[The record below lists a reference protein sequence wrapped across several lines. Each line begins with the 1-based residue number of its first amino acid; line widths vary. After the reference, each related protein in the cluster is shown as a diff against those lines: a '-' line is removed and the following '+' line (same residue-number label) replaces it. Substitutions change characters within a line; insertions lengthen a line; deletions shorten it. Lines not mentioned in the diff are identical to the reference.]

1 MKYDVTV
8 VSKGVALGKAYVYK
22 PFVPDVK
29 ETVVDASAVDAELAL
44 FDKAQAAAEEELNKL
59 VAMVM
64 QKDPDKA
71 MIFEAHMSIL
81 KDDDICTDIKDT
93 ISGMNYSAEWATM
106 FVYDQNIEILSAVDD
121 PLIRER
127 VADLY
132 DVRNRLLRCAKG
144 LPEVTLA
151 SLEKQVVVV
160 AEDLFPSDTVVMD
173 KDKVLGIITEKGGV
187 TSHSAIIARGYGIP
201 AVFGAKDPFNTI
213 AMGQDV
219 IVDAIDGAYILDPT
233 EEEVAEYTKKK
244 ENFDNYY
251 AETQKYLNAEAVTK
265 DGVHIDID
273 INIGAPTDEA
283 LAPAAYTDGIGL
295 IRSEF
300 LYMDSGDTLP
310 DEETQYQAY
319 KKAVEAYG
327 GKPVTLRTM
336 DIGGDKQLPCL
347 PLPKE
352 DNPFLGKRALRLCFD
367 RLDIFKT
374 QLRAA
379 LRASVHG
386 NLWIM
391 FPMVGSIDDIRK
403 AKSIVD
409 EVKAELDNE
418 GIPYN
423 KDVKIGIMVEI
434 PSIAIMSDLAAK
446 ESDFC
451 SIGSNDLCQYATA
464 TDRLN
469 PEVTKYYQSYSP
481 ALFRLIRTV
490 VENYEAAG
498 KSSCICGELG
508 GDTLAT
514 AALVG
519 FGMRKLSM
527 SVSSVAGVKKLISNI
542 TIAEAKKVADDVCA
556 MCTAEEV
563 EAYLK
568 AFANDHG
575 II

>member
-1 MKYDVTV
+1 MKFDVTV
-8 VSKGVALGKAYVYK
+8 VSKGIAIGKAYVYK

-29 ETVVDASAVDAELAL
+29 ETIVDASATDAELEI
-44 FDKAQAAAEEELNKL
+44 FNKAQAAAEVELNNL
-59 VAMVM
+59 IAMVM
-64 QKDPDKA
+64 KKDPDKA

-81 KDDDICTDIKDT
+81 KDDDICTDIKDSIT
-93 ISGMNYSAEWATM
+93 GMNYSAEWAIM
-106 FVYDQNIEILSAVDD
+106 FVYNQNIEILSAVDD

-151 SLEKQVVVV
+151 SLQDQVVVV
-160 AEDLFPSDTVVMD
+160 ADDLFPSDTVVMD
-173 KDKVLGIITEKGGV
+173 KEKVLGIITEKGGV

-201 AVFGAKDPFNTI
+201 GVFGAKDPLNTI
-213 AMGQDV
+213 AMGQSV
-219 IVDAIDGAYILDPT
+219 IVDAIEGAYILDPT
-233 EEEVAEYTKKK
+233 AEETAEYEKKQK
-244 ENFDNYY
+244 EFNDYY
-251 AETQKYLNAEAVTK
+251 AETQKYLYQSAVTK
-265 DGVHIDID
+265 DGVHIDVD
-273 INIGAPTDEA
+273 INIGAPNDEA
-283 LAPAAYTDGIGL
+283 LAPAAYSDGVGL
-295 IRSEF
+295 LRSEF
-300 LYMDSGDTLP
+300 LYMDSGDKLP
-310 DEETQYQAY
+310 DEEVQYDAY
-319 KKAVEAYG
+319 SRALKAFGE
-327 GKPVTLRTM
+327 KPVVLRTM

-367 RLDIFKT
+367 RLDIFTT

-379 LRASVHG
+379 LRASVNG

-391 FPMVGSIDDIRK
+391 FPMVGSIEDIRK
-403 AKSIVD
+403 AKAIVED
-409 EVKAELDNE
+409 VKAQLDKE
-418 GIPYN
+418 GIAYS

-446 ESDFC
+446 EADFC
-451 SIGSNDLCQYATA
+451 SIGTNDLCQYATA

-469 PEVTKYYQSYSP
+469 PEVSKYYQSYSP
-481 ALFRLIRTV
+481 ALFRLIRMV
-490 VENYEAAG
+490 VENFEAAG

-527 SVSSVAGVKKLISNI
+527 SASSLAGVKKLISNI

-556 MCTAEEV
+556 MCTADEV

-575 II
+575 IM

>member
-22 PFVPDVK
+22 PFVPNVK
-29 ETVVDASAVDAELAL
+29 ETIVDASAVEAELATL
-44 FDKAQAAAEEELNKL
+44 DKALAAAETELNNL
-59 VAMVM
+59 IDMVM
-64 QKDPDKA
+64 KKDADKA
-71 MIFEAHMSIL
+71 EIFKAHMSIL
-81 KDDDICTDIKDT
+81 KDDDICTDIRD
-93 ISGMNYSAEWATM
+93 SVSEMNYSAEWAIM
-106 FVYDQNIEILSAVDD
+106 FVYNQNIEILSAVDD

-132 DVRNRLLRCAKG
+132 DVRNRMLRCAKG
-144 LPEVTLA
+144 LAEITLA
-151 SLEKQVVVV
+151 NLAEQVVVV
-160 AEDLFPSDTVVMD
+160 ADDLFPSDTVVMD
-173 KDKVLGIITEKGGV
+173 KEKVLGIITEKGGV

-201 AVFGAKDPFNTI
+201 AVFGAKDPLNTI
-213 AMGQDV
+213 AMGQSV
-219 IVDAIDGAYILDPT
+219 IVDAVDGAYILDPT
-233 EEEVAEYTKKK
+233 EEETAAYTAKKS
-244 ENFDNYY
+244 NFDNYY
-251 AETQKYLNAEAVTK
+251 AETQKYLVAEAVTK
-265 DGVHIDID
+265 DGVHVDID

-319 KKAVEAYG
+319 KKALEAFG

-367 RLDIFKT
+367 RIDIFTT

-379 LRASVHG
+379 LRASAHG

-403 AKSIVD
+403 AKAIVKGVM
-409 EVKAELDNE
+409 EQLDKE
-418 GIPYN
+418 GIAYN
-423 KDVKIGIMVEI
+423 KDVKIGIMIEI
-434 PSIAIMSDLAAK
+434 PSIALMSDLAAL

-451 SIGSNDLCQYATA
+451 SIGSNDLIQYSTA

-481 ALFRLIRTV
+481 AVLRLIRLI
-490 VENYEAAG
+490 VENYNKAG
-498 KSSCICGELG
+498 KSACICGELG

-527 SVSSVAGVKKLISNI
+527 SASSVAGVKKLISNI
-542 TIAEAKKVADDVCA
+542 TIAEAKKVADDICA
-556 MCTAEEV
+556 MCTAAEV
-563 EAYLK
+563 ESYLK
-568 AFANDHG
+568 AFANAHG

>member
-8 VSKGVALGKAYVYK
+8 VSKGIAIGKAYVYK
-22 PFVPDVK
+22 PFVPDVQ
-29 ETVVDASAVDAELAL
+29 ETIVED
-44 FDKAQAAAEEELNKL
+44 AAAELEIFEKALSAAQTELNNL
-59 VAMVM
+59 VDMVM
-64 QKDPDKA
+64 KKDPDKA
-71 MIFEAHMSIL
+71 EIFNAHMAIL
-81 KDDDICTDIKDT
+81 LDDDICTDIRDS
-93 ISGMNYSAEWATM
+93 ISGMKYSAEWAIM
-106 FVYDQNIEILSAVDD
+106 FVYNQNIEILSAVDD

-132 DVRNRLLRCAKG
+132 DVRNRMLRNAKG

-151 SLEKQVVVV
+151 SLKEQVVVI
-160 AEDLFPSDTVVMD
+160 ADDLFPSDTVVMD
-173 KDKVLGIITEKGGV
+173 KDRVLGIITEKGGV

-201 AVFGAKDPFNTI
+201 AVFGAKDPLGTI
-213 AMGQDV
+213 AMDQEV

-233 EEEVAEYTKKK
+233 ADEIAEYTKKK

-265 DGVHIDID
+265 DGVHIDVD
-273 INIGAPTDEA
+273 INIGAPSDEA

-310 DEETQYQAY
+310 DEETQFEAY
-319 KKAVEAYG
+319 KKAVEAFG

-367 RLDIFKT
+367 RIDIFKT

-379 LRASVHG
+379 LRASAYG

-403 AKSIVD
+403 AKAIVN
-409 EVKAELDNE
+409 EVKADLDKE
-418 GIPYN
+418 GIADN
-423 KDVKIGIMVEI
+423 KEVKIGIMIEI
-434 PSIAIMSDLAAK
+434 PSIGLMSDLAAK

-451 SIGSNDLCQYATA
+451 SIGSNDLCQYTTA

-481 ALFRLIRTV
+481 ALFRLIRIIV
-490 VENYEAAG
+490 QNYEAAG
-498 KSSCICGELG
+498 KPSCICGELG

-527 SVSSVAGVKKLISNI
+527 SASSVAGVKKLISNI
-542 TIAEAKKVADDVCA
+542 TLDEAKKVADDVCSMA
-556 MCTAEEV
+556 TAEEV

-568 AFANDHG
+568 KFANAHG